1 MKELSPE
8 CDPLLSSWQ
17 SIVAAVD
24 EIPFHSIQEPK
35 RKVYPLGVGEV
46 LPQETAG
53 RIRDAVRNAIKVLEI
68 EEKTEPLQSLDN
80 NEVKRL
86 HESLDAILK
95 SRFEWT
101 GEGSVEDAIADA
113 KMDAF
118 LFAARAIVGC
128 ECQR

>member
-1 MKELSPE
+1 MVELNPK

-24 EIPFHSIQEPK
+24 EIPFLSIQEPK
-35 RKVYPLGVGEV
+35 RKVYPLGIGEV

-53 RIRDAVRNAIKVLEI
+53 RIRDAVLNAKKVLEI
-68 EEKTEPLQSLDN
+68 EEKTEPLQSLGN

-86 HESLDAILK
+86 HESLDSILNSK
-95 SRFEWT
+95 FEWT
-101 GEGSVEDAIADA
+101 GEGSVEEAIDNA

-128 ECQR
+128 ECQG